1 MTVQQR
7 YHAKDINTSR
17 AVVALQ
23 ALEADAATP
32 IEVLNAARQSVYRA
46 GLGLEPDPDLGAV
59 LHAYSRTRQEQNRF
73 GQ

>member
-7 YHAKDINTSR
+7 HHAKDINTSR

-32 IEVLNAARQSVYRA
+32 IEVLNAARQSVYRVQM
-46 GLGLEPDPDLGAV
+46 GLEPDPDLGAV
-59 LHAYSRTRQEQNRF
+59 LQAYSRKRQEQNRF